1 VKKAIAIELP
11 LFPLGTV
18 LFPGMVLP
26 LHIFEQRY
34 RNLVGK
40 RLNEDPMFG
49 VVLTRLGREV
59 GDEPEIHT
67 VGTAASLID
76 VARYSDGRYDLAIRG
91 GRRFKVMS
99 GHWDYGFMTGTIE
112 WIAANGVIGDER
124 NDLDSLHAQV
134 SRAFTSYLEV
144 LQRIADV
151 RAEQVD
157 LPDDAVAAA
166 YIICAIMP
174 FDSIQRQRLLEIES
188 PTDLLQRLLEVLRRE
203 RRLLE
208 VTGIGGA
215 ASPHMGSPFSTN

>member
-1 VKKAIAIELP
+1 MKKAIAIELP
-11 LFPLGTV
+11 LFPLGSV
-18 LFPGMVLP
+18 MFPGMVLP

-34 RNLVGK
+34 RDLVGL
-40 RLNEDPMFG
+40 RLNDDPMFG

-59 GDEPEIHT
+59 GDEPEIHS

-99 GHWDYGFMTGTIE
+99 GHWDHGFMTGTIE
-112 WIAANGVIGDER
+112 WIAANSATDDR
-124 NDLDSLHAQV
+124 LNNLDSMRAQV

-144 LQRIADV
+144 LRRIVDV
-151 RAEQVD
+151 RPEQVE
-157 LPDDAVAAA
+157 LPDDAMAAA
-166 YIICAIMP
+166 YTICAIMP

-188 PTDLLQRLLEVLRRE
+188 PADLMQRLLEVLRRE
-203 RRLLE
+203 RKLLE